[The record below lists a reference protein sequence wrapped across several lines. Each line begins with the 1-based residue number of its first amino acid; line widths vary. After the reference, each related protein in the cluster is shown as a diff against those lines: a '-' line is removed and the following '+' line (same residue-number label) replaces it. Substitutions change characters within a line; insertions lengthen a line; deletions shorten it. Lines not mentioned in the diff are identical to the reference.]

1 MQMASIELINGSAR
15 GIVRAGPATLQYI
28 APCNTLA
35 AARPYFTYNG
45 RYTLAIYLCLSVAIT
60 TFLLTMNHLLDLC
73 WFFLSSQVV
82 GRTSKL
88 QDALCLQPSPLP
100 KTRG

>member
-1 MQMASIELINGSAR
+1 MQMASIELIKGSAR

-28 APCNTLA
+28 APYTG
-35 AARPYFTYNG
+35 AARPYFMYNG

-60 TFLLTMNHLLDLC
+60 TFLLTMNHLLDLY
-73 WFFLSSQVV
+73 WFFLSSPVV

-100 KTRG
+100 ETRG